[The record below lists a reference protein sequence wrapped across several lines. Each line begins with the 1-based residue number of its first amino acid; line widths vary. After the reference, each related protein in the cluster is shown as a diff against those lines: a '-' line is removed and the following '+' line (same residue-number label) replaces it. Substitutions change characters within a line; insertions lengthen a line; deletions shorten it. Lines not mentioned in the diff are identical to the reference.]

1 MRNENSACHWN
12 GCYSSGEKTKIKE
25 PPVKKKKQAEE
36 LVDRVFRKTGGGFGV
51 RMKFKQGDKN
61 LSFIIKTCVE

>member
-1 MRNENSACHWN
+1 MSFEC
-12 GCYSSGEKTKIKE
+12 CYSSGEKAKIKE

-51 RMKFKQGDKN
+51 RMKAKQGNEN
-61 LSFIIKTCVE
+61 LSFVIKICVE